1 MVRLIIFP
9 GISLFFFMMEACRP
23 DKEDKPYNVLL
34 IMSDDLNSNLGCY
47 DHPLVKS
54 PNIDK
59 LASKGLMFRNA
70 YTQLPLCGPS
80 RVSLL
85 TGVYPETTN
94 TLINETDFRDV
105 MPDAVTLSQLF
116 MNNGYF
122 TARAGKIY
130 HYGVPGEIGTDGLDD
145 TLSWNLRVNPI
156 GRDKW
161 DEDQVINL
169 SGGGNLGKS
178 ISYMVAEEPM
188 SNRQMAW
195 LPLRSL
201 S

>member
-1 MVRLIIFP
+1 M
-9 GISLFFFMMEACRP
+9 
-23 DKEDKPYNVLL
+23 
-34 IMSDDLNSNLGCY
+34 
-47 DHPLVKS
+47 
-54 PNIDK
+54 
-59 LASKGLMFRNA
+59 
-70 YTQLPLCGPS
+70 
-80 RVSLL
+80 
-85 TGVYPETTN
+85 
-94 TLINETDFRDV
+94 
-105 MPDAVTLSQLF
+105 
-116 MNNGYF
+116 
-122 TARAGKIY
+122 
-130 HYGVPGEIGTDGLDD
+130 PGEIGTDGLDD